1 MLPRSRT
8 KADPSKTYLCLSGN
22 AIRITNGSNIAILNN
37 SISGAL
43 DEAIRMDNPNG
54 TLTIANNSITGMRNG
69 PDTNIQA
76 AIFTRLSSGDLKYTA
91 SNNTVADNTPGILVP
106 DGWETGS
113 SNPSKGSLRQ
123 PDTSL
128 LPPYLLDKNF
138 KPNRNNV
145 DPFEIGL
152 CRGDAAY
159 PDAAD
164 KYGDGILGNC
174 NSPTRMNLR
183 VINNNFNV
191 TNTGLASNHNS
202 DGIDFNTGQNAIF
215 SFQATGNSVTS
226 RSGNPLT
233 ADFRANAKI
242 ISGLISG
249 NNLISIEGNDA
260 PIDIEFSSRN
270 GAFNN
275 GNGQISINQAA
286 NSLQRLDADRNQI
299 LGQQIEITAGTD
311 VKAPSTG
318 TYGNYNL
325 SIAPPYAL
333 QYPGTTNVGWKFE
346 PKDFLPDSIL
356 YPAIT
361 INEIPQS
368 CNGNKSCP

>member
-1 MLPRSRT
+1 
-8 KADPSKTYLCLSGN
+8 
-22 AIRITNGSNIAILNN
+22 
-37 SISGAL
+37 
-43 DEAIRMDNPNG
+43 MDNPNG
-54 TLTIANNSITGMRNG
+54 TLTIANNTITGMRNG

-76 AIFTRLSSGDLKYTA
+76 AIFTRLSSGDLNYTA
-91 SNNTVADNTPGILVP
+91 SNNIISGNAPGILVP

-113 SNPSKGSLRQ
+113 SNPSKGSLKQ
-123 PDTSL
+123 LVTSL
-128 LPPYLLDKNF
+128 LPQDLPSNF

-152 CRGDAAY
+152 CRGDAAF

-174 NSPTRMNLR
+174 NSPASMNLR

-191 TNTGLASNHNS
+191 TNTGEALNHNS

-215 SFQATGNSVTS
+215 SFQASGNTVESS
-226 RSGNPLT
+226 SGNPLT
-233 ADFRANAKI
+233 ADFRANTTI
-242 ISGLISG
+242 SSGLISG
-249 NNLISIEGNDA
+249 NNLISSAGNDA

-270 GAFNN
+270 GALNN

-286 NSLQRLDADRNQI
+286 NSLQRLDA
-299 LGQQIEITAGTD
+299 QQIEITAGTD
-311 VKAPSTG
+311 VQAPNTG

-325 SIAPPYAL
+325 TIAPPYAL
-333 QYPGTTNVGWKFE
+333 QYPGTSNLGWVFE
-346 PKDFLPDSIL
+346 TTDYKLPNRIL
-356 YPAIT
+356 YPSII
-361 INEIPQS
+361 INNKPQS